1 MSPEKPLGLVIEDDS
16 DLSTI
21 FSEALHAAG
30 FETEIIRN
38 GREAMERLAVIVPKL
53 VVLDMHLPEVAGT
66 QILDYIR
73 SEERL
78 AMTDVVVTT
87 ADAIMGEQVRDQAD
101 FVFIKPI
108 TFGQLRDM
116 TARLNPHSGK

>member
-1 MSPEKPLGLVIEDDS
+1 
-16 DLSTI
+16 
-21 FSEALHAAG
+21 
-30 FETEIIRN
+30 
-38 GREAMERLAVIVPKL
+38 
-53 VVLDMHLPEVAGT
+53 
-66 QILDYIR
+66 
-73 SEERL
+73 
-78 AMTDVVVTT
+78 MTDVVVTT